1 MTLAEIKQAGPSFR
15 DTLQRAVED
24 KNIQVILE
32 AIRKDITAK
41 IGKAPAPHP
50 SQTFD
55 GAVSN
60 WHSHLAGMQAVLH
73 ILDTIGQDTPKA
85 TPLMDAAQEAPYEH
99 AIDPRLVKA
108 MKEQMSKAA
117 GQ

>member
-15 DTLQRAVED
+15 DTLQKAVED

-41 IGKAPAPHP
+41 IGKAPAPHA

-60 WHSHLAGMQAVLH
+60 WHSFLAGMQFVLH
-73 ILDTIGQDTPKA
+73 TMDSIGDDPPA
-85 TPLMDAAQEAPYEH
+85 PASMVNAPQEAPYEH
-99 AIDPRLVKA
+99 AIDPRLVQW
-108 MKEQMSKAA
+108 MQEQMKKATA
-117 GQ
+117 Q